1 MSDSYSTPSKYL
13 EYKFSSKP
21 FEILSLIPISLNIDF
36 RYKTLKYYFQIRTQR
51 LQIDWCTYF

>member
-1 MSDSYSTPSKYL
+1 MSMSDSYSTPSKYL

-21 FEILSLIPISLNIDF
+21 FEILSLIPISVNIDF

-51 LQIDWCTYF
+51 LQID